1 VIRAWYNKEI
11 ARVPLVDA
19 DLVSEGKTPEE
30 RAQAAHELRHHARV
44 TARAL
49 MANK

>member
-1 VIRAWYNKEI
+1 MIRAWYNQEI

-19 DLVSEGKTPEE
+19 DMVREGKTPEE
-30 RAQAAHELRHHARV
+30 RARRAHELRHHARV